1 VVKDDFTT
9 VIVKKAIDSIIKY
22 AFRPDLVKNRR
33 RNFSEAAKK
42 RVIQRQANLC
52 NICGDQL
59 DIKEFLDLRHKM
71 WKGKLWNPSY
81 YVGTAGH
88 VSAQTIERY
97 IREQE
102 KH

>member
-1 VVKDDFTT
+1 MVKDDFTT

-52 NICGDQL
+52 NICGNLL
-59 DIKEFLDLRHKM
+59 DIKEFDHIN
-71 WKGKLWNPSY
+71 GNPYDNSHFNCQALCPNCH
-81 YVGTAGH
+81 TRLTRMRAK
-88 VSAQTIERY
+88 
-97 IREQE
+97 IRR
-102 KH
+102 KFRN